1 MKKIIMG
8 FAAATLLFSCKTQN
22 VNQPKVEQPVVATIN
37 LVDVQDDKVWVTVD
51 PDRFTVESTTFNIP
65 KTVPGTYSE
74 DNYGKF
80 TEGFK
85 AIDYKGNELPAT
97 RVDDNSYSIPNAKD
111 LDKVMYMVNDSFD
124 WDNEGGVYSMAG
136 TNILEDENFLLNLHG
151 FVGYFDKM
159 KEKKFR
165 LEILRPADLV
175 AGTSLTIDST
185 VDGKAPNTRLDVYNL
200 NRYFEVIDNPIMYSA
215 PDTTSFMVE
224 NMKVLLSVY
233 SPNKKHSAQSL
244 RPGMEKMIRA
254 QKRFLGDINS
264 TDKYAILVYLSDSP
278 GEGNA
283 GNFGALEHHT
293 STVVVMPESM
303 EANALDK
310 SMTDIVSHEFFHII
324 TPLGIHSNEVHYFD
338 YNDPKMSQHLWLY
351 EGVTEYFANLFQV
364 NQGLIENQEF
374 YNRMV
379 DKINSSRRFDDTVP
393 FTVMSK
399 NILEDEYKDSYYNV
413 YLKGALIGMAL
424 DIRLRELSNGKMGIL
439 QLMKKLNDKYGKD
452 RPFEDE
458 NLIPVIVELTYPE
471 IQEFFDTYI
480 TGSTPIPYDEY
491 FAKVGLEEKEILK
504 EVDFFINGQTPYI
517 TANQQTME
525 IIFRS
530 DIEMNTFLK
539 DLGINGGETLKSVN
553 STAYNIQ
560 NVYDLIMASQS
571 WEEGNDITMTVVRDG
586 EEIKLEGKITAP
598 KAMNKT
604 YTEIENADSDQIE
617 LRNAWLKG

>member
-1 MKKIIMG
+1 MKKILMG
-8 FAAATLLFSCKTQN
+8 FATASLLFACKTQN
-22 VNQPKVEQPVVATIN
+22 VTQPQPEQPTVAKIN
-37 LVDVQDDKVWVTVD
+37 LVDVEDDKVWVTVD
-51 PDRFTVESTTFNIP
+51 PDKFTVESTTFNIP

-80 TEGFK
+80 AEGFK
-85 AIDYKGNELPAT
+85 ALDYKGNEMAVT
-97 RVDDNSYSIPNAKD
+97 KVDDNSYTIANAKD
-111 LDKVMYMVNDSFD
+111 LDKVMYLVNDSFD
-124 WDNEGGVYSMAG
+124 WENEGGVYSMAG
-136 TNILEDENFLLNLHG
+136 TNILKDENFLLNLHG

-159 KEKKFR
+159 KEKEFR
-165 LEILRPADLV
+165 LEILRPSDLI

-185 VDGKAPNTRLDVYNL
+185 VDGKDANSKTDIYNL
-200 NRYFEVIDNPIMYSA
+200 DRYFEVIDNPIMYSA
-215 PDTTSFMVE
+215 PDTTSFMVQD
-224 NMKVLLSVY
+224 MQVLVSVY
-233 SPNKKHSAQSL
+233 SPNKKHTAQSL
-244 RPGMEKMIRA
+244 KPEMEKMIRA

-303 EANALDK
+303 EAKALDK

-338 YNDPKMSQHLWLY
+338 YNDPKMSQHLWMY

-364 NQGLIENQEF
+364 NQGLISNQEF

-379 DKINSSRRFDDTVP
+379 EKINTSRRFDDTVP

-413 YLKGALIGMAL
+413 YQKGALIGMAL
-424 DIRLRELSNGKMGIL
+424 DIRLRELSGGKMGIL
-439 QLMKKLNDKYGKD
+439 DLMKKLNSKYGKD
-452 RPFEDE
+452 KPFEDD

-471 IQEFFDTYI
+471 IQEFFDTYVS
-480 TGSTPIPYDEY
+480 GPTPIPYNEFFD
-491 FAKVGLEEKEILK
+491 KVGLKED
-504 EVDFFINGQTPYI
+504 EVMNEVGFFIKGQTPYI
-517 TANQQTME
+517 TGNQQTME
-525 IIFRS
+525 IVFR
-530 DIEMNTFLK
+530 DNIELNTFLK
-539 DLGINGGETLKSVN
+539 DFGVKGGDAIKSING
-553 STAYNIQ
+553 TAYNIQ

-571 WEEGNDITMTVVRDG
+571 WNEGDDITMTIMRDG
-586 EEIKLEGKITAP
+586 EEMTLEGKITTP
-598 KAMNKT
+598 MDSEKT
-604 YTEIENADSDQIE
+604 YVEIQNADGDQIE